1 MAEQKVK
8 LTELPAAVD
17 TIDSAQL
24 LVNQNGT
31 DQKLPITHL
40 LRSKNNLADLSNNE
54 QARANLHVPSV
65 DEVNTQLAIYING
78 DKTFLAGAT
87 ISSRKDFVWDEETK
101 SWYYWSGPLPKDVPP
116 ASSPES
122 TGGIGNN
129 KWMKIGDDASLGPWL
144 QVTANVVGT
153 NYYIDF
159 PGVGET
165 ITSGQDYL
173 YNDVLYTTVGDGG
186 EVVSVS
192 GNVVT
197 TTGGTAYLLD
207 KRWPITDL
215 RAWGVSDGDNA
226 DEAFANAATF
236 LCRQD
241 GTVRSL
247 YVPPIGIKLSSVELR
262 DMSNFNIHFDGT
274 YVLGVASTSKNAM
287 ISVVNAVFFSITG
300 NPIIESIA
308 NNYTYGI
315 ELKGGLPSLIAP
327 LTGLLSNVCTDTI
340 RFRRFPCAFRVGD
353 GSDLQISEIQLNA
366 QTNRCNCSCEVN
378 GSQAIVSING
388 SLLCEPQQDFSYP
401 KVLFNAIGGII
412 YQSSGETVASVDN
425 DSVIAQIKQVSSSLY
440 GNPFGSVK
448 ISCTHVECA
457 GLLMAVDNN
466 SGIVGDSDSK
476 YSSVSFSNC
485 QGSMLNGAGELI
497 AIRVDPYEGTFSADE
512 TCNFYT
518 SATRTAR
525 IVYSISSK
533 FNFDVSPR
541 SFRKGFNTLSSEI
554 GSGNVNWIHN
564 VQPIIKMSVNP
575 VTIASS
581 GTAPLGFSSREATG
595 DYTFYFGDTTS
606 GGIVLLHNLNMLNIS
621 ISVPA
626 TGVLAI
632 IVKLNGSEVF
642 GCTNSGYLTLTKEMI
657 PIGTVIEFEAKNGTG
672 GSITTNA
679 AARVIASASNIR

>member
-1 MAEQKVK
+1 MATQP
-8 LTELPAAVD
+8 TNLPVPSESPRDLKFNAGKIDEFATSMGWTYTD
-17 TIDSAQL
+17 RFGNQHYTIDGMRWLAQQAISAFGYITMDSFEDGNTL
-24 LVNQNGT
+24 TLPNQV
-31 DQKLPITHL
+31 
-40 LRSKNNLADLSNNE
+40 LRLE
-54 QARANLHVPSV
+54 
-65 DEVNTQLAIYING
+65 
-78 DKTFLAGAT
+78 AT
-87 ISSRKDFVWDEETK
+87 GEYYRWD
-101 SWYYWSGPLPKDVPP
+101 GPFPKDVPENSTP
-116 ASSPES
+116 DT
-122 TGGIGNN
+122 TGGIGAG
-129 KWMKIGDDASLGPWL
+129 KWLSVGDTTLRPL
-144 QVTANVVGT
+144 VEVTANVIGT
-153 NYYIDF
+153 NNYSNF
-159 PGVGET
+159 PGIGGALA
-165 ITSGQDYL
+165 SGSDYL
-173 YNDVLYTTVGDGG
+173 YNGVLYTTVGESG
-186 EVVSVS
+186 VIQSVS

-197 TTGGTAYLLD
+197 TENGTAYLLD